1 MVREMHREQ
10 LGSRLRGRQEE
21 KPWVGEIGGI
31 YALGVRGLMVV
42 HLGFR
47 LGMVTLA
54 FLKSVP

>member
-10 LGSRLRGRQEE
+10 LGSRLRGKHGE
-21 KPWVGEIGGI
+21 KPWVGEIGGV
-31 YALGVRGLMVV
+31 YALGVRGLMAV

-47 LGMVTLA
+47 LRMVTLA